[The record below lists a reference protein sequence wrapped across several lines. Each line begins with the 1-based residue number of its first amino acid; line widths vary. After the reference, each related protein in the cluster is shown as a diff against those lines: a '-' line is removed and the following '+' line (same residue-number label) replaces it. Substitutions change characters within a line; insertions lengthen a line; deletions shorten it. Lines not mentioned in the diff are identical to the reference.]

1 MTKTNMGKIILLA
14 AMLFFVTAF
23 FGISH
28 ADLKDAGSGSA
39 AQLTSAAAAAVR
51 TQGIARIRSSS
62 NTITAEAAAPGKQY
76 TGYRLT
82 AGTEIAL
89 YIKVPKAGTLVVATT
104 GSAEQEL
111 YTDITLKKRI
121 YARGYDTES
130 GARLYYY
137 CIPKAGKYVLVVKS
151 DGTTQTGL
159 SAVYAPSRKTLAIG
173 KTAYCGSQSPK
184 GWGRYK
190 IRVRRTGYLLLQ
202 TQPIRDGH
210 SGTFYVILR
219 NRNGKKIFHSAEPLS
234 SKRQYTYIGV
244 KRGTYYLSIRSF
256 LASPMYAVR
265 VKSYGV
271 SISSRGSSSRRAA
284 TLKKGHSKK
293 GIVFATSPSRSY
305 YYKIHLTRSQ
315 KVTLRTT
322 CRVGAGGSRS
332 GAGIRIRI
340 WNSRSSKACT
350 LTKKY
355 RGMKIRLHTKGSTKL
370 QRGTYY
376 IRVSGYH
383 GGNGYYKIK
392 WN

>member
-1 MTKTNMGKIILLA
+1 MTKINMGKIILLA
-14 AMLFFVTAF
+14 AMLLFVTAF

-28 ADLKDAGSGSA
+28 ADLEDAGSGST

-62 NTITAEAAAPGKQY
+62 DTITAEAAAPGKQY
-76 TGYRLT
+76 KGYTLT
-82 AGTEIAL
+82 AGTTVAL

-104 GSAEQEL
+104 GSAVQSL
-111 YTDITLKKRI
+111 YTDTTLQDRI
-121 YARGYDTES
+121 SDQGYDTAS
-130 GARLYYY
+130 GARVYYY
-137 CIPKAGKYVLVVKS
+137 CIPKAGKYVLVVS
-151 DGTTQTGL
+151 TDGTVQTGL
-159 SAVYAPSRKTLAIG
+159 SAVYAPSRKTLTIG

-202 TQPIRDGH
+202 TQPIRDGY
-210 SGTFYVILR
+210 SGTLYVILR
-219 NRNGKKIFHSAEPLS
+219 NRNGKKIFRSAEPLS
-234 SKRQYTYIGV
+234 STRQYTYIGV

-256 LASPMYAVR
+256 SASPMYAVR
-265 VKSYGV
+265 VKSYSV

-293 GIVFATSPSRSY
+293 GVVFATSPSRSY

-315 KVTLRTT
+315 KVTLQAT
-322 CRVGAGGSRS
+322 CHVGSGGSRK

-340 WNSRSSKACT
+340 WNSRSSKTCT

-355 RGMKIRLHTKGSTKL
+355 RGMKIRLRTKGSTKL
-370 QRGTYY
+370 QKGTYY
-376 IRVSGYH
+376 IRVSGYRN
-383 GGNGYYKIK
+383 GNGYYKIK